1 MLNVIKI
8 ENLVCLWDP
17 RKEKTAY
24 CHNLYVVTILSEL
37 FLCKALPLCKLLF
50 GVIENKMNE

>member
-1 MLNVIKI
+1 MLSVIKI
-8 ENLVCLWDP
+8 ENLICLWDP

-37 FLCKALPLCKLLF
+37 FLCKALPSCKLLF
-50 GVIENKMNE
+50 AVIQVV